1 MYIALFERLREYYT
15 NGRYDLFK
23 RVVEEIPFK
32 CFRRH
37 ILKKFVEYVMEN
49 NYCNSVFSC
58 KELYEVIKNN
68 TELDI

>member
-32 CFRRH
+32 LFRRH
-37 ILKKFVEYVMEN
+37 ILKKFTEYIILN
-49 NYCNSVFSC
+49 NYCHSVFTTE
-58 KELYEVIKNN
+58 ELYEVIKNN